1 MLSLN
6 LVSQKLKEEIKLRH
20 IYKLLLRVNF
30 VLVIATIFIA
40 IIILVA
46 KIILQNN
53 FNKVVA
59 ETTLI
64 TKDSQGRNFKIRE
77 INAHLNQV
85 ASIQSDFIPWS
96 FVLEEIAGC
105 VDDDIVFYFLKLDR
119 DTKLIELR
127 GRAGARQ
134 SLLVLKEGMQESEM
148 ISDID
153 FPLKNILE
161 KSDID
166 FIIKAHLNL
175 DKIKID

>member
-20 IYKLLLRVNF
+20 VYKLLLQINF
-30 VLVIATIFIA
+30 VLIIATIFIA

-64 TKDSQGRNFKIRE
+64 ARDSQGRNFKIRE

-85 ASIQSDFIPWS
+85 ADIQGNFVPWS
-96 FVLEEIAGC
+96 FVLENIAGY
-105 VDDDIVFYFLKLDR
+105 VNNDVVFYLLKLDR
-119 DTKLIELR
+119 ETQLIELR
-127 GRAGARQ
+127 GMSGTRQ
-134 SLLVLKEGMQESEM
+134 SLLTLKEGIQNSEM
-148 ISDID
+148 FSDID

-166 FIIKAHLNL
+166 FIIKAHVNL
-175 DKIKID
+175 DKIKIN